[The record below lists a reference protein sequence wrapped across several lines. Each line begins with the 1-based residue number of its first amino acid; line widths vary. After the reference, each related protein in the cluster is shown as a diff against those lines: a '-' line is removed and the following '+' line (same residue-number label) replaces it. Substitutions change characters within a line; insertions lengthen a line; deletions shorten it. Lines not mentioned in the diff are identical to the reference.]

1 MAERSGGNLK
11 TNLEFAAL
19 HGPVF
24 ISHDNGGT
32 NFGEKLYY
40 DKRNKGQFDEFY
52 LEEREGY
59 SDRIVVKYKGKTSY
73 IQNWQNV
80 VLLENTVKPVLV
92 ATVVHTPQVR
102 AQASGPGMGLKF
114 SAQVETPI
122 DKVQGK
128 PGRKAKYQGE
138 ESQGE

>member
-1 MAERSGGNLK
+1 MK

-32 NFGEKLYY
+32 NFGEKLYC

-59 SDRIVVKYKGKTSY
+59 SDRIVVKFKGKTSY

-80 VLLENTVKPVLV
+80 VLLENQAKQIIAAVPIHHANVK
-92 ATVVHTPQVR
+92 AQV
-102 AQASGPGMGLKF
+102 SGPGAGLKF
-114 SAQVETPI
+114 TAQVETPN

-128 PGRKAKYQGE
+128 PGGRKAKYQGE